1 MLRPFKAL
9 ATGVVGKSF
18 ASDGQM
24 TSPARDD
31 KPGTE
36 KWLAKSLHIAE
47 AFLLSAAV
55 SLSVFLL
62 QWRYGFNLGDEGWL
76 WYISQRTA
84 LGEVPLRDFFSYDP
98 GRYYWSAAIF
108 KLLGRNGFYEQLLAN
123 YLFAII
129 GLALTYFMMSRAR
142 LSRPVRIAIL
152 LLLGA
157 VIGFPRHKVYEQTIS
172 LIAVAA
178 IAFVLEAPQKIKRW
192 FLLGILIGLAAF
204 FGRNSGVFCVIAI
217 AVALTVLLVRREGPR
232 PLRALAALLGGTLL
246 GYSPMLAM
254 LVAVHGF
261 AKPFFQSVLMTPK
274 WAWSLPIPFP
284 WHVHLRGLDAI
295 DRLQARAV
303 AWLCVAVPLTYA
315 VAIGR
320 ALRSRAKLNV
330 VEWLSVAASA
340 AGSGFLL
347 HAFYTADVFHIAEG
361 VVPFLVAAGALSVYC
376 WGKRM
381 RGWSVALFCGM
392 TFLVL
397 ASWLPMEPLVQCL
410 RARRNEPGE
419 FTHLRID
426 GRGYLVPYLSAAI
439 MQAAATAFHNCGGR
453 DGGFFAAPY
462 YPGLYAFL
470 NTRAP
475 SWDTYYLWPR
485 SDQIQQAE
493 IDDLQR
499 NHTSLFLLN
508 PTFAING
515 RESLEFARTNP
526 KLLGYIKSHYQRAQ
540 VELPDGFEFHYSPQ
554 ECRQAPGKK

>member
-24 TSPARDD
+24 TSPARKD

-152 LLLGA
+152 LLLGV

-178 IAFVLEAPQKIKRW
+178 IAFVFEAPQKINRW

-217 AVALTVLLVRREGPR
+217 AVA
-232 PLRALAALLGGTLL
+232 
-246 GYSPMLAM
+246 
-254 LVAVHGF
+254 
-261 AKPFFQSVLMTPK
+261 
-274 WAWSLPIPFP
+274 
-284 WHVHLRGLDAI
+284 
-295 DRLQARAV
+295 
-303 AWLCVAVPLTYA
+303 
-315 VAIGR
+315 
-320 ALRSRAKLNV
+320 
-330 VEWLSVAASA
+330 
-340 AGSGFLL
+340 
-347 HAFYTADVFHIAEG
+347 
-361 VVPFLVAAGALSVYC
+361 
-376 WGKRM
+376 
-381 RGWSVALFCGM
+381 
-392 TFLVL
+392 
-397 ASWLPMEPLVQCL
+397 
-410 RARRNEPGE
+410 
-419 FTHLRID
+419 
-426 GRGYLVPYLSAAI
+426 
-439 MQAAATAFHNCGGR
+439 
-453 DGGFFAAPY
+453 
-462 YPGLYAFL
+462 
-470 NTRAP
+470 
-475 SWDTYYLWPR
+475 
-485 SDQIQQAE
+485 
-493 IDDLQR
+493 
-499 NHTSLFLLN
+499 
-508 PTFAING
+508 
-515 RESLEFARTNP
+515 
-526 KLLGYIKSHYQRAQ
+526 
-540 VELPDGFEFHYSPQ
+540 
-554 ECRQAPGKK
+554 